1 MYLSPHTAFVLSHEL
16 TLSVHYTEA
25 VGSLIDSIIA
35 IGGVNLVVSEI
46 VWKALKEEDAELNA
60 IREGREQGEE
70 ICKRFGKK
78 LVEIV
83 SVEELDQ
90 PEEEG

>member
-1 MYLSPHTAFVLSHEL
+1 VYLSPHTAFVLSHEL
-16 TLSVHYTEA
+16 TLSVHSTEA
-25 VGSLIDSIIA
+25 VGSLIDSVIA
-35 IGGVNLVVSEI
+35 IGGDSLVVREI
-46 VWKALKEEDAELNA
+46 VWKALKEEDAKLNA
-60 IREGREQGEE
+60 IREGREQGDE